1 MFSIVKIDNGI
12 FLDGKKLN
20 CVRAYELKQAE
31 GEDIAELAVKM
42 DVLVFDGIIKT
53 PGIVA
58 GSIKAEKLSGL
69 RLSDL
74 ANLIADD
81 APVRVVYQ
89 TGMGTAVNIY
99 EPGSISGEDPKFLEK
114 PVKTIRTIIDTLV
127 IELED

>member
-74 ANLIADD
+74 VNLISDD
-81 APVRVVYQ
+81 ALVKVAYQ
-89 TGMGTAVNIY
+89 KGMGTAVNVY
-99 EPGSISGEDPKFLEK
+99 EPGSISGEDPNFLEK
-114 PVKTIRTIIDTLV
+114 HVKTIRTNINALV